1 MTTPHGIYLEA
12 TKRGLRLEAAGDKLA
27 VFPKGH
33 CPPDFADTLRQHK
46 AELLDWLE
54 ARAASLPAG
63 CTPWLHV
70 ARQVL
75 ASEFDGC
82 DRSTRESISIGL
94 CSVPHPL
101 CCRALTWLQGHAV
114 KP

>member
-46 AELLDWLE
+46 AELLNWLE
-54 ARAASLPAG
+54 VCAASLPSD
-63 CTPWLHV
+63 CVPWLHV

-75 ASEFDGC
+75 AGEFDGC
-82 DRSTRESISIGL
+82 DRSTAESLTIGL
-94 CSVPHPL
+94 HSIPHPR
-101 CCRALTWLQGHAV
+101 CRRALDWLRIHIGKV
-114 KP
+114 